1 MTNAIGHHPLCT
13 WFGKTTNSCR
23 LCMRLHLDYPLTK
36 VYRIEKVQ
44 CWTDSRHHLIDANG
58 VVVCKT
64 DSAMIVDMW
73 RKQYSIDEASK

>member
-36 VYRIEKVQ
+36 SYIA
-44 CWTDSRHHLIDANG
+44 SR
-58 VVVCKT
+58 KY
-64 DSAMIVDMW
+64 SAGQI
-73 RKQYSIDEASK
+73 QGTI